1 MEMRKSVKGKQAKP
15 KKALG
20 KSKMIGSKKLSRSFS
35 KHNALIKKMQ
45 DRLKKLK
52 EDGPKYMKNMNKG
65 GALQKTSPSQK
76 GLKKLSTSVRNKMGY
91 MSKGGMASNKGK
103 K

>member
-1 MEMRKSVKGKQAKP
+1 MRKSVKGKQAKP

-20 KSKMIGSKKLSRSFS
+20 KSKMIDSKTAIDMPTPELQKRLA

-65 GALQKTSPSQK
+65 GVAK
-76 GLKKLSTSVRNKMGY
+76 
-91 MSKGGMASNKGK
+91 KGK